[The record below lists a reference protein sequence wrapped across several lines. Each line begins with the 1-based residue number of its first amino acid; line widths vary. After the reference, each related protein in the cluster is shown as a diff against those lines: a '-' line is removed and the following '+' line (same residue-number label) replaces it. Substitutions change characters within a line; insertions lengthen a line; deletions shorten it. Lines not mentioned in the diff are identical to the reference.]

1 MKTYNT
7 FRETAEEEE
16 MRYFIKGRD
25 FVIDL
30 CGMIDN
36 LSPFM
41 EMMIRVQ
48 AMDQLIWTITI
59 LMPKVRSRLNAAKE
73 ALDVQLLNNERN
85 ILPRNL
91 FLRLSEYFLNP
102 NKDDTMLCLFENVP
116 LREGWIIVGK
126 ETVENGKT
134 IFLD

>member
-30 CGMIDN
+30 CGMIDI

-91 FLRLSEYFLNP
+91 FPRLSEYFLNLI
-102 NKDDTMLCLFENVP
+102 KDDTMLCLF
-116 LREGWIIVGK
+116 
-126 ETVENGKT
+126 
-134 IFLD
+134 

>member
-1 MKTYNT
+1 MTSIKDSQRKMNCQVYKPKIIQLKLVKTYNT

-30 CGMIDN
+30 CGMIDI

-48 AMDQLIWTITI
+48 AMVQLI
-59 LMPKVRSRLNAAKE
+59 
-73 ALDVQLLNNERN
+73 
-85 ILPRNL
+85 
-91 FLRLSEYFLNP
+91 
-102 NKDDTMLCLFENVP
+102 
-116 LREGWIIVGK
+116 
-126 ETVENGKT
+126 
-134 IFLD
+134 